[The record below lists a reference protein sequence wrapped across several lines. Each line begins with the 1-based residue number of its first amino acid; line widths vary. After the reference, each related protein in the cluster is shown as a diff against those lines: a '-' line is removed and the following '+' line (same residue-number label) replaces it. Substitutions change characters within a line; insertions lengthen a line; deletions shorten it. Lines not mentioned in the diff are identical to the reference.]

1 MVNAHLGELQPAT
14 PAAIQRLQ
22 RLTGVLPTKVFESV
36 EHFSGL
42 TVPQLHTLL
51 DVSETRIAGAV
62 AQINRGEDKRAIAD
76 ALARFNRAEEEFNI
90 IGDPAAE
97 RPKIGDRLSEVEGGA
112 LLVRIPVYKDPKGE
126 LTSDVR
132 RFGDLSLPV
141 PEYHMH
147 YVSIEG
153 TIIIEHRDV
162 SSLVRSRNRVLEDI
176 RKDHNIERPQLL
188 HTQQLNDCVVSL
200 VKAKYNVSAGYRGCL
215 YLPGNEQLVPDARLS
230 AHLDLGES
238 AVEFLRGNWG
248 APAGRQAMAVRA
260 EVRQQLVQYVP
271 DVRRFG
277 GLEVF
282 CLCENEQLMEVA
294 REEAAEISRVHQV
307 NLSVVPILERSVFVA
322 PPRPDMPEI
331 WRRIFL
337 PLEFYLEYE
346 RSATTSADIRDKLMP
361 YFRVARRG
369 YNCPVIVI
377 CETERAA
384 EPFREEHQKLQRE
397 LGVSILLITSTY
409 AEVSAGDQFDT
420 CWNQDGAVVHLS

>member
-22 RLTGVLPTKVFESV
+22 RLKGVLPYRVFESV
-36 EHFSGL
+36 EQFSGL

-51 DVSETRIAGAV
+51 NVSEARIADAV
-62 AQINRGEDKRAIAD
+62 AQLNRGEDERAIAD
-76 ALARFNRAEEEFNI
+76 ALAWFNRAEKEFN

-97 RPKIGDRLSEVEGGA
+97 RPKIGGPLSEVEGGA
-112 LLVRIPVYKDPKGE
+112 LLVRIPVFKDSEGE
-126 LTSDVR
+126 LTSDVQ
-132 RFGDLSLPV
+132 RFGDLNLPV
-141 PEYHMH
+141 PEHHMH
-147 YVSIEG
+147 YSSIEG

-200 VKAKYNVSAGYRGCL
+200 VKANYNVSAGYRGCL

-230 AHLDLGES
+230 AHLDLGEF
-238 AVEFLRGNWG
+238 ATEFLRGNWG
-248 APAGRQAMAVRA
+248 APAGRQATAVRA

-282 CLCENEQLMEVA
+282 CLCENEQLLEVA

-322 PPRPDMPEI
+322 LPRSDMPEI

-337 PLEFYLEYE
+337 PLQFYLEYE
-346 RSATTSADIRDKLMP
+346 RSATTKPKPR
-361 YFRVARRG
+361 
-369 YNCPVIVI
+369 
-377 CETERAA
+377 
-384 EPFREEHQKLQRE
+384 
-397 LGVSILLITSTY
+397 
-409 AEVSAGDQFDT
+409 
-420 CWNQDGAVVHLS
+420 